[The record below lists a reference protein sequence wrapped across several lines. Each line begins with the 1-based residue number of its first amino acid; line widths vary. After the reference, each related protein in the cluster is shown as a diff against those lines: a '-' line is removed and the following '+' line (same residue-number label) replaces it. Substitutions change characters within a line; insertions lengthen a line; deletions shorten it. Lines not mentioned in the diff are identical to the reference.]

1 MAVLILDEKWPVLLI
16 KIFFWSE
23 QKAIGYHA
31 TDLASLPRDTFQE
44 KDLALERPFC
54 IFAFQS
60 TIQKLFSKLK
70 VWLHEK
76 LEPELQLLI
85 LHPSLAPKYTSLAGI
100 AKL

>member
-16 KIFFWSE
+16 KIFFWPV

-31 TDLASLPRDTFQE
+31 ADLASLPRDTFQE

-60 TIQKLFSKLK
+60 TIQKLLSKLK
-70 VWLHEK
+70 VWQQEK
-76 LEPELQLLI
+76 LERFGLQNCKF
-85 LHPSLAPKYTSLAGI
+85 KYFTPLWPQI
-100 AKL
+100 H